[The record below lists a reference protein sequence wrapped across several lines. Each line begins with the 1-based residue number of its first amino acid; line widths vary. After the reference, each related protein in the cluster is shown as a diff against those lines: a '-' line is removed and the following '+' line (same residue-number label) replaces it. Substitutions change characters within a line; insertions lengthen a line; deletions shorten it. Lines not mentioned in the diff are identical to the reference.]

1 MAGYYNNPNLSSLLA
16 ALMQPAQRGASDYW
30 GLDSL
35 LAGGGVAGY
44 YGNPNMNSLAA
55 LMKPPTRRKIFV
67 SYHHGGDQAHYDEF
81 SRFFHD
87 QYETIR
93 DNSLDRL
100 IQSDDTEY
108 VMRQIREQYL
118 TGTSCTIVLIGAKS
132 HERKYLDW
140 EIKATLDKCHG
151 LVGIVL
157 PTHVK
162 NPLGEIVVP
171 DRFLDN
177 HKSGYAVWAHWTGL
191 TAQGLT
197 QLIDTAIAKP
207 QWQIDNSRAMRQR
220 NG

>member
-1 MAGYYNNPNLSSLLA
+1 MT
-16 ALMQPAQRGASDYW
+16 
-30 GLDSL
+30 
-35 LAGGGVAGY
+35 GY
-44 YGNPNMNSLAA
+44 YGDPNMNDLLAA
-55 LMKPPTRRKIFV
+55 LMKPTRRKVFV
-67 SYHHGGDQAHYDEF
+67 SYHHGGDQAYYDEF

-87 QYETIR
+87 QYEAVR
-93 DNSLDRL
+93 DNSLERL

-108 VMRQIREQYL
+108 VMRQIREQYI
-118 TGTSCTIVLIGAKS
+118 TGTSCTIVLVGAQS

-157 PTHVK
+157 PTHAK
-162 NPLGEIVVP
+162 NPTGEIIVP

-177 HKSGYAVWAHWTGL
+177 HKTGYAVWTHWGGL

-197 QLIDTAIAKP
+197 QLIDAAISKP
-207 QWQIDNSRAMRQR
+207 QRLIDNSRPMRQR

>member
-1 MAGYYNNPNLSSLLA
+1 MT
-16 ALMQPAQRGASDYW
+16 
-30 GLDSL
+30 
-35 LAGGGVAGY
+35 GY
-44 YGNPNMNSLAA
+44 YGDPNVNGLLAA
-55 LMKPPTRRKIFV
+55 LMKPIRRKVFV
-67 SYHHGGDQAHYDEF
+67 SYHHGSDQAYYDEF

-87 QYETIR
+87 QYEAIR
-93 DNSLDRL
+93 DNSLERL

-108 VMRQIREQYL
+108 VMRQIREQYI
-118 TGTSCTIVLIGAKS
+118 TGTSCTIVLIGGQS

-151 LVGIVL
+151 LVGIAL
-157 PTHVK
+157 PTHAK
-162 NPLGEIVVP
+162 NPAGEIIVP

-177 HKSGYAVWAHWTGL
+177 HKSGYAVWAHWNGL

-207 QWQIDNSRAMRQR
+207 HWQIDNSRPMRQR